1 MEDNSKKSPAL
12 TFRATFH
19 LSHSLHFTSSSPTMS
34 SNLKHFSIKYAEK
47 AVSHCRNKECAAA
60 QFHEGDMRIGVSH
73 HSKGKEVT
81 DGYAHP
87 QCLVAAFPDAKF
99 VAAKV
104 KGYEKISEHDQKLLQ
119 RVEAGDIAH
128 LPHMTMRRSKSP
140 SAAHAQERAKSP
152 AAASAAPGGK
162 GKHANE
168 A

>member
-1 MEDNSKKSPAL
+1 
-12 TFRATFH
+12 
-19 LSHSLHFTSSSPTMS
+19 MS
-34 SNLKHFSIKYAEK
+34 SNQKHFSIKYAEK

-128 LPHMTMRRSKSP
+128 FPAMRLRARSKSP
-140 SAAHAQERAKSP
+140 SAAHAKERAKSP
-152 AAASAAPGGK
+152 AAASAAHGGK
-162 GKHANE
+162 GKQANI